1 MLWRI
6 TFLGYNMADM
16 TCQVFY
22 RKWRPQTLADLVGQ
36 EHVAHTLKN
45 ALSSGRIAQAYLF
58 CGPRG
63 TGKTSTG
70 RILAKAVNCT
80 TNQGKGEPCN
90 TCPMCLSITEGS
102 SMDIIE
108 IDAASNTGVD
118 DIRELKEKVQ
128 YSPSLANY
136 KVYIID
142 EVHMLSNSASNALLK
157 TLEEPPP
164 RVIFILATTEI
175 HKVLPTIM
183 SRCQRFDFHR
193 VSLVDMTRKLGKISL
208 AEGINVEPE
217 ALKLIARSAGGSFRD
232 GENLLQ
238 QIATTY
244 GAEISLSQV
253 QAALGI
259 SGDERIKAL
268 AENILKKDIKNGLKT
283 LNAVL
288 ADGLDLK
295 QFRRELLDYL
305 RQIMLVNS
313 GAESSLEL
321 TADEKKALQKV
332 SGITNL
338 ENITKAI
345 KAFSQLD
352 FSSDTASSL
361 SFELALIDASLDEN
375 TVPLPNKPKD
385 EIPAVKAD
393 KPAPLEAPKTA
404 ASNNIPTKEP
414 KTEPLTKPNTSAET
428 AATPK
433 PHTKESAPKL
443 TRAAIP
449 IEEKPKYTAPAPPK
463 EEEKVLI
470 GAGDIIEQLKV
481 SWKSILDQAP
491 DNLKR
496 SAAVAILRSAGV
508 RPVSMDKNIVTLSF
522 KYKYHKDKI
531 EELENRKVT
540 AELISN
546 FVGKTCTLVCI
557 SEAETNHLVKQ
568 AQKLGAQIISVE
580 EK

>member
-6 TFLGYNMADM
+6 TLLGYNMADM

-102 SMDIIE
+102 SMDVIE

-128 YSPSLANY
+128 YAPALANY

-193 VSLVDMTRKLGKISL
+193 VSLSDMSRKLGKISQ
-208 AEGINVEPE
+208 AEGINIEPE

-244 GAEISLSQV
+244 GTEISLPQV

-259 SGDERIKAL
+259 SGDERIKTL
-268 AENILKKDIKNGLKT
+268 AENILKKDIKNGLQT
-283 LNAVL
+283 LNAVV
-288 ADGLDLK
+288 ADGIDLK

-305 RQIMLVNS
+305 RQIMLLNS
-313 GAESSLEL
+313 GAEGSLEL

-332 SGITNL
+332 SAITNL
-338 ENITKAI
+338 EGITKAI

-361 SFELALIDASLDEN
+361 SFELALVDASLNPDTAPATIPPQAE
-375 TVPLPNKPKD
+375 LP
-385 EIPAVKAD
+385 
-393 KPAPLEAPKTA
+393 APKTEKTAVSNEPPQKEAKAEIQDKTKNASEPAA
-404 ASNNIPTKEP
+404 ASRTG
-414 KTEPLTKPNTSAET
+414 A
-428 AATPK
+428 
-433 PHTKESAPKL
+433 KESAPKL
-443 TRAAIP
+443 TRTAIP
-449 IEEKPKYTAPAPPK
+449 VEEKPKYTAPAPPK

-470 GAGDIIEQLKV
+470 GAGDVIEQLKV
-481 SWKSILDQAP
+481 SWKNILDQAP

-508 RPVSMDKNIVTLSF
+508 RPVSIEKNVVTLSF

-540 AELISN
+540 AEIISN
-546 FVGKTCTLVCI
+546 FVGRTCTLVCI
-557 SEAETNHLVKQ
+557 SEAETNHLVKE

>member
-6 TFLGYNMADM
+6 TLLGYNMADM

-102 SMDIIE
+102 SMDVIE

-128 YSPSLANY
+128 YAPALANY

-193 VSLVDMTRKLGKISL
+193 VSLSDMSRKLEKISQ
-208 AEGINVEPE
+208 AEGINIEPE

-244 GAEISLSQV
+244 GTEISLPQV

-259 SGDERIKAL
+259 SGDERIKTL
-268 AENILKKDIKNGLKT
+268 AENILKKDIKNGLQT
-283 LNAVL
+283 LNAVV
-288 ADGLDLK
+288 ADGIDLK

-305 RQIMLVNS
+305 RQIMLLNS
-313 GAESSLEL
+313 EAEGSLEL

-332 SGITNL
+332 SAITNL
-338 ENITKAI
+338 EGITKAI

-361 SFELALIDASLDEN
+361 SFELALVDASLNPDTAPATIPPQAE
-375 TVPLPNKPKD
+375 LP
-385 EIPAVKAD
+385 
-393 KPAPLEAPKTA
+393 APKTEKPAVSNEPPQKEAKAEIQDKTKNASEPAA
-404 ASNNIPTKEP
+404 ASRNG
-414 KTEPLTKPNTSAET
+414 A
-428 AATPK
+428 
-433 PHTKESAPKL
+433 KESAPKL
-443 TRAAIP
+443 TRTAIP
-449 IEEKPKYTAPAPPK
+449 VEEKPKYTAPAPPK

-470 GAGDIIEQLKV
+470 GAGDVIEQLKV
-481 SWKSILDQAP
+481 SWKNILDQAP

-508 RPVSMDKNIVTLSF
+508 RPVSIEKNVVTLSF

-540 AELISN
+540 AEIISN
-546 FVGKTCTLVCI
+546 FVGRTCTLVCI
-557 SEAETNHLVKQ
+557 SEAETNHLVKE

>member
-1 MLWRI
+1 
-6 TFLGYNMADM
+6 MADM

-102 SMDIIE
+102 SMDVIE

-128 YSPSLANY
+128 YAPALANY

-193 VSLVDMTRKLGKISL
+193 VSLSDMSRKLEKISQ
-208 AEGINVEPE
+208 AEGINIEPE

-244 GAEISLSQV
+244 GTEISLPQV

-259 SGDERIKAL
+259 SGDERIKTL
-268 AENILKKDIKNGLKT
+268 AENILKKDIKNGLQT
-283 LNAVL
+283 LNAVV
-288 ADGLDLK
+288 ADGIDLK

-305 RQIMLVNS
+305 RQIMLLNS
-313 GAESSLEL
+313 GAEGSLEL

-332 SGITNL
+332 SAITNL
-338 ENITKAI
+338 EGITKAI

-361 SFELALIDASLDEN
+361 SFELALVDASLNPDTAPATIPPQAE
-375 TVPLPNKPKD
+375 LPAPKA
-385 EIPAVKAD
+385 EKPAVSNEPPQKEAKAEIQD
-393 KPAPLEAPKTA
+393 KTKNASEPAA
-404 ASNNIPTKEP
+404 ASRNG
-414 KTEPLTKPNTSAET
+414 A
-428 AATPK
+428 
-433 PHTKESAPKL
+433 KESAPKL
-443 TRAAIP
+443 TRTAIP
-449 IEEKPKYTAPAPPK
+449 VEEKPKYTAPAPPK

-470 GAGDIIEQLKV
+470 GAGDVIEQLKG
-481 SWKSILDQAP
+481 SWKNILDQAP

-508 RPVSMDKNIVTLSF
+508 RPVSIEKNVVTLSF

-540 AELISN
+540 AEIISN
-546 FVGKTCTLVCI
+546 FVGRTCTLVCI
-557 SEAETNHLVKQ
+557 SEAETNHLVKE

>member
-1 MLWRI
+1 
-6 TFLGYNMADM
+6 MADM

-313 GAESSLEL
+313 GSESSLEL

-361 SFELALIDASLDEN
+361 SFELALIDASLDGN

>member
-1 MLWRI
+1 
-6 TFLGYNMADM
+6 MADM

-361 SFELALIDASLDEN
+361 SFELALIDASLDKN

-414 KTEPLTKPNTSAET
+414 KTETLTKPNTSAET

>member
-1 MLWRI
+1 
-6 TFLGYNMADM
+6 MADM

-375 TVPLPNKPKD
+375 TVPLPNKSKD

-414 KTEPLTKPNTSAET
+414 KTETLTKPNTSAET

>member
-1 MLWRI
+1 
-6 TFLGYNMADM
+6 MADM

-193 VSLVDMTRKLGKISL
+193 VSLSDMTRKLDKISK
-208 AEGINVEPE
+208 AEGINIEPE

-244 GAEISLSQV
+244 GTEISLSQV

-259 SGDERIKAL
+259 SGDERIKTL

-283 LNAVL
+283 LNAVV

-305 RQIMLVNS
+305 RQVMLVNS

-321 TADEKKALQKV
+321 TTDEKKALQKV
-332 SGITNL
+332 SAITNL
-338 ENITKAI
+338 EGITKAI

-361 SFELALIDASLDEN
+361 SFELALVDASLNPD
-375 TVPLPNKPKD
+375 TAPATILPQAELPAPKA
-385 EIPAVKAD
+385 EKPAVSNEPPQK
-393 KPAPLEAPKTA
+393 EAQ
-404 ASNNIPTKEP
+404 
-414 KTEPLTKPNTSAET
+414 AET
-428 AATPK
+428 QDKTKDASEPATASK
-433 PHTKESAPKL
+433 PHAKESAPKL

-449 IEEKPKYTAPAPPK
+449 IDEKPKYTAPAPPK

-470 GAGDIIEQLKV
+470 GAGDVIEQLKV
-481 SWKSILDQAP
+481 SWKNILDQAP

-508 RPVSMDKNIVTLSF
+508 RPVSIEKNVVTLSF

-540 AELISN
+540 AEIISN

-557 SEAETNHLVKQ
+557 SEAETNHLVKE

>member
-1 MLWRI
+1 
-6 TFLGYNMADM
+6 MADM
-16 TCQVFY
+16 NCQVFY

-414 KTEPLTKPNTSAET
+414 KTETLTKPNTSAET

>member
-1 MLWRI
+1 
-6 TFLGYNMADM
+6 MADM

-193 VSLVDMTRKLGKISL
+193 VSLSDMTRKLDKISK
-208 AEGINVEPE
+208 AEDINIEPE

-259 SGDERIKAL
+259 SGDERIKTL

-283 LNAVL
+283 LNAVV

-305 RQIMLVNS
+305 RQVMLVNS

-321 TADEKKALQKV
+321 TTDEKKALQKV
-332 SGITNL
+332 SAITNL
-338 ENITKAI
+338 EGITKAI

-361 SFELALIDASLDEN
+361 SFELALVDASLNPD
-375 TVPLPNKPKD
+375 TAPATILPQAELPAPKA
-385 EIPAVKAD
+385 EKPAVSNEPPQKEAQAETQD
-393 KPAPLEAPKTA
+393 KTKDASEPTA
-404 ASNNIPTKEP
+404 AS
-414 KTEPLTKPNTSAET
+414 
-428 AATPK
+428 K
-433 PHTKESAPKL
+433 PHAKESAPKL

-449 IEEKPKYTAPAPPK
+449 IDEKPKYTTPAPPK

-470 GAGDIIEQLKV
+470 GAGDVIEQLKV
-481 SWKSILDQAP
+481 SWKNILDQAP

-508 RPVSMDKNIVTLSF
+508 RPVSIEKNVVTLSF

-540 AELISN
+540 AEIISN

-557 SEAETNHLVKQ
+557 SEAETNHLVKE

>member
-1 MLWRI
+1 
-6 TFLGYNMADM
+6 MADM

-45 ALSSGRIAQAYLF
+45 ALSSERIAQAYLF

-313 GAESSLEL
+313 GSESSLEL

-361 SFELALIDASLDEN
+361 SFELALIDASLDGN

>member
-1 MLWRI
+1 
-6 TFLGYNMADM
+6 MADM

-313 GAESSLEL
+313 GSESSLEL

-361 SFELALIDASLDEN
+361 SFELALIDASLDKN

-414 KTEPLTKPNTSAET
+414 KTETLTKPNTSAET

>member
-1 MLWRI
+1 
-6 TFLGYNMADM
+6 MADM

>member
-1 MLWRI
+1 
-6 TFLGYNMADM
+6 MADM

-102 SMDIIE
+102 SMDVIE

-128 YSPSLANY
+128 YVPALANY

-193 VSLVDMTRKLGKISL
+193 VSLSDMSRKLEKISQ
-208 AEGINVEPE
+208 AEGINVEAE

-244 GAEISLSQV
+244 GTEISLPQV

-259 SGDERIKAL
+259 SGDERIKTL
-268 AENILKKDIKNGLKT
+268 AENILKKDIKNGLQT
-283 LNAVL
+283 LNAVV
-288 ADGLDLK
+288 ADGIDLK

-305 RQIMLVNS
+305 RQIMLLNS
-313 GAESSLEL
+313 GAEGSLEL

-332 SGITNL
+332 SAITNL
-338 ENITKAI
+338 EGITKAI

-361 SFELALIDASLDEN
+361 SFELALVDASLNPDTAPATIPPQAE
-375 TVPLPNKPKD
+375 LPAPKA
-385 EIPAVKAD
+385 EKPAVSNEPPQKEAKAEIQD
-393 KPAPLEAPKTA
+393 KTKNASEPAA
-404 ASNNIPTKEP
+404 ASRNG
-414 KTEPLTKPNTSAET
+414 A
-428 AATPK
+428 
-433 PHTKESAPKL
+433 KESAPKL
-443 TRAAIP
+443 TRTAIP
-449 IEEKPKYTAPAPPK
+449 VEEKPKYTAPAPPK

-470 GAGDIIEQLKV
+470 GAGDVIEQLKV
-481 SWKSILDQAP
+481 SWKNILDQAP

-508 RPVSMDKNIVTLSF
+508 RPVSIEKNVVTLSF

-540 AELISN
+540 AEIISN
-546 FVGKTCTLVCI
+546 FVGRTCTLVCI
-557 SEAETNHLVKQ
+557 SEAETNHLVKE

>member
-1 MLWRI
+1 
-6 TFLGYNMADM
+6 MADM

-102 SMDIIE
+102 SMDVIE

-128 YSPSLANY
+128 YAPALANY

-193 VSLVDMTRKLGKISL
+193 VSLSDMSRKLGKISQ
-208 AEGINVEPE
+208 AEGINVEAE

-244 GAEISLSQV
+244 GTEISLPQV

-259 SGDERIKAL
+259 SGDERIKTL
-268 AENILKKDIKNGLKT
+268 AENILKKDIKNGLQT
-283 LNAVL
+283 LNAVM
-288 ADGLDLK
+288 ADGIDLK

-305 RQIMLVNS
+305 RQIMLLNS
-313 GAESSLEL
+313 GAEGSLEL

-332 SGITNL
+332 SAITNL
-338 ENITKAI
+338 EGITKAI
-345 KAFSQLD
+345 KTFSQLD

-361 SFELALIDASLDEN
+361 SFELALVDASLNPD
-375 TVPLPNKPKD
+375 TAPAT
-385 EIPAVKAD
+385 IPPQAEL
-393 KPAPLEAPKTA
+393 PAPKAEKTA
-404 ASNNIPTKEP
+404 VSNEPPQKEAKAEIQDKTKNASEP
-414 KTEPLTKPNTSAET
+414 
-428 AATPK
+428 AAASRNGA
-433 PHTKESAPKL
+433 KESAPKL
-443 TRAAIP
+443 PRTAIP
-449 IEEKPKYTAPAPPK
+449 VEEKPKYTAPAPPK

-470 GAGDIIEQLKV
+470 GAGDVIEQLKV
-481 SWKSILDQAP
+481 SWKNILDQAP

-508 RPVSMDKNIVTLSF
+508 RPVSIEKNVVTLSF

-540 AELISN
+540 AEIISN
-546 FVGKTCTLVCI
+546 FVGRTCTLVCI
-557 SEAETNHLVKQ
+557 SEAETNHLVKE

>member
-6 TFLGYNMADM
+6 TLLGYNMADM

-102 SMDIIE
+102 SMDVIE

-128 YSPSLANY
+128 YAPALANY

-193 VSLVDMTRKLGKISL
+193 VSLSDMSRKLEKISQ
-208 AEGINVEPE
+208 AEGINIEPE

-244 GAEISLSQV
+244 GTEISLPQV

-259 SGDERIKAL
+259 SGDERIKTL
-268 AENILKKDIKNGLKT
+268 AENILKKDIKNGLQT
-283 LNAVL
+283 LNAVV
-288 ADGLDLK
+288 ADGIDLK

-305 RQIMLVNS
+305 RQIMLLNS
-313 GAESSLEL
+313 GAEGSLEL

-332 SGITNL
+332 SAITNL
-338 ENITKAI
+338 EGITKAI

-361 SFELALIDASLDEN
+361 SFELALVDASLNPDTAPATIPPQAE
-375 TVPLPNKPKD
+375 LPAPKA
-385 EIPAVKAD
+385 EKPAVSNEPPQKEAKAEIQD
-393 KPAPLEAPKTA
+393 KTKNASEPAA
-404 ASNNIPTKEP
+404 ASRNG
-414 KTEPLTKPNTSAET
+414 A
-428 AATPK
+428 
-433 PHTKESAPKL
+433 KESAPKL
-443 TRAAIP
+443 TRTAIP
-449 IEEKPKYTAPAPPK
+449 VEEKPKYTAPAPPK

-470 GAGDIIEQLKV
+470 GAGDVIEQLKG
-481 SWKSILDQAP
+481 SWKNILDQAP

-508 RPVSMDKNIVTLSF
+508 RPVSIEKNVVTLSF

-540 AELISN
+540 AEIISN
-546 FVGKTCTLVCI
+546 FVGRTCTLVCI
-557 SEAETNHLVKQ
+557 SEAETNHLVKE

>member
-1 MLWRI
+1 
-6 TFLGYNMADM
+6 MADM

-45 ALSSGRIAQAYLF
+45 ALSSERIAQAYLF

-313 GAESSLEL
+313 GSESSLEL

-361 SFELALIDASLDEN
+361 SFELALIDASLDGN

-414 KTEPLTKPNTSAET
+414 KTETLTKPNTSAET

>member
-1 MLWRI
+1 
-6 TFLGYNMADM
+6 MADM

-102 SMDIIE
+102 SMDVIE

-128 YSPSLANY
+128 YAPALANY

-193 VSLVDMTRKLGKISL
+193 VSLSDMSRKLGKISQ
-208 AEGINVEPE
+208 AEGINIEPE

-244 GAEISLSQV
+244 GTEISLPQV

-259 SGDERIKAL
+259 SGDERIKTL
-268 AENILKKDIKNGLKT
+268 AENILKKDIKNGLQT
-283 LNAVL
+283 LNAVV
-288 ADGLDLK
+288 ADGIDLK

-305 RQIMLVNS
+305 RQIMLLNS
-313 GAESSLEL
+313 GAEGSLEL

-332 SGITNL
+332 SAITNL
-338 ENITKAI
+338 EGITKAI

-361 SFELALIDASLDEN
+361 SFELALVDASLNPDTAPATIPPQAE
-375 TVPLPNKPKD
+375 LP
-385 EIPAVKAD
+385 
-393 KPAPLEAPKTA
+393 APKTEKTAVSNEPPQKEAKAEIQDKTKNASEPAA
-404 ASNNIPTKEP
+404 ASRTG
-414 KTEPLTKPNTSAET
+414 A
-428 AATPK
+428 
-433 PHTKESAPKL
+433 KESAPKL
-443 TRAAIP
+443 TRTAIP
-449 IEEKPKYTAPAPPK
+449 VEEKPKYTAPAPPK

-470 GAGDIIEQLKV
+470 GAGDVIEQLKV
-481 SWKSILDQAP
+481 SWKNILDQAP

-508 RPVSMDKNIVTLSF
+508 RPVSIEKNVVTLSF

-540 AELISN
+540 AEIISN
-546 FVGKTCTLVCI
+546 FVGRTCTLVCI
-557 SEAETNHLVKQ
+557 SEAETNHLVKE

>member
-1 MLWRI
+1 
-6 TFLGYNMADM
+6 MADM

-102 SMDIIE
+102 SMDVIE

-128 YSPSLANY
+128 YAPALANY

-193 VSLVDMTRKLGKISL
+193 VSLSDMSRKLEKISQ
-208 AEGINVEPE
+208 AEGINIEPE

-244 GAEISLSQV
+244 GTEISLPQV

-259 SGDERIKAL
+259 SGDERIKTL
-268 AENILKKDIKNGLKT
+268 AENILKKDIKNGLQT
-283 LNAVL
+283 LNAVV
-288 ADGLDLK
+288 ADGIDLK

-305 RQIMLVNS
+305 RQIMLLNS
-313 GAESSLEL
+313 GAEGSLEL

-332 SGITNL
+332 SAITNL
-338 ENITKAI
+338 EGITKAI

-361 SFELALIDASLDEN
+361 SFELALVDASLNPDTAPATIPPQAE
-375 TVPLPNKPKD
+375 LP
-385 EIPAVKAD
+385 
-393 KPAPLEAPKTA
+393 APKTEKPAVSNEPPQKEAKAEIQDKTKNASEPAA
-404 ASNNIPTKEP
+404 ASRNG
-414 KTEPLTKPNTSAET
+414 A
-428 AATPK
+428 
-433 PHTKESAPKL
+433 KESAPKL
-443 TRAAIP
+443 TRTAIP
-449 IEEKPKYTAPAPPK
+449 VEEKPKYTAPAPPK

-470 GAGDIIEQLKV
+470 GAGDVIEQLKV
-481 SWKSILDQAP
+481 SWKNILDQAP

-508 RPVSMDKNIVTLSF
+508 RPVSIEKNVVTLSF

-540 AELISN
+540 AEIISN
-546 FVGKTCTLVCI
+546 FVGRTCTLVCI
-557 SEAETNHLVKQ
+557 SEAETNHLVKE

>member
-1 MLWRI
+1 
-6 TFLGYNMADM
+6 MADM

-45 ALSSGRIAQAYLF
+45 ALSSERIAQAYLF

-313 GAESSLEL
+313 GSESSLEL

-361 SFELALIDASLDEN
+361 SFELA
-375 TVPLPNKPKD
+375 
-385 EIPAVKAD
+385 
-393 KPAPLEAPKTA
+393 
-404 ASNNIPTKEP
+404 
-414 KTEPLTKPNTSAET
+414 
-428 AATPK
+428 
-433 PHTKESAPKL
+433 
-443 TRAAIP
+443 
-449 IEEKPKYTAPAPPK
+449 
-463 EEEKVLI
+463 
-470 GAGDIIEQLKV
+470 
-481 SWKSILDQAP
+481 
-491 DNLKR
+491 
-496 SAAVAILRSAGV
+496 
-508 RPVSMDKNIVTLSF
+508 
-522 KYKYHKDKI
+522 
-531 EELENRKVT
+531 
-540 AELISN
+540 
-546 FVGKTCTLVCI
+546 
-557 SEAETNHLVKQ
+557 
-568 AQKLGAQIISVE
+568 
-580 EK
+580 

>member
-1 MLWRI
+1 
-6 TFLGYNMADM
+6 MADM

-361 SFELALIDASLDEN
+361 SFELALIDASLDGN

>member
-1 MLWRI
+1 
-6 TFLGYNMADM
+6 MADM

-193 VSLVDMTRKLGKISL
+193 VSLSDMTRKLEKISK
-208 AEGINVEPE
+208 AEDINIEPE
-217 ALKLIARSAGGSFRD
+217 ALKLITRSAGGSFRD

-259 SGDERIKAL
+259 SGDERIKTL

-283 LNAVL
+283 LNAVV

-305 RQIMLVNS
+305 RQVMLVNS

-321 TADEKKALQKV
+321 TTDEKKALQKV
-332 SGITNL
+332 SAITNL
-338 ENITKAI
+338 EGITKAI

-361 SFELALIDASLDEN
+361 SFELALVDASLNPD
-375 TVPLPNKPKD
+375 TAPATILPQAELPASKAEK
-385 EIPAVKAD
+385 PAVSNEPPQKEAQTETQD
-393 KPAPLEAPKTA
+393 KTKNASEPAA
-404 ASNNIPTKEP
+404 AS
-414 KTEPLTKPNTSAET
+414 
-428 AATPK
+428 K
-433 PHTKESAPKL
+433 PHAKESAPKL

-449 IEEKPKYTAPAPPK
+449 IDEKPKYTASAQPK

-470 GAGDIIEQLKV
+470 GAGDVIEQLKV
-481 SWKSILDQAP
+481 SWKNILDQAP

-508 RPVSMDKNIVTLSF
+508 RPVSIEKNVVTLSF

-540 AELISN
+540 AEIISN

-557 SEAETNHLVKQ
+557 SEAETNHLVKE

>member
-1 MLWRI
+1 
-6 TFLGYNMADM
+6 MADM

-102 SMDIIE
+102 SMDVIE

-128 YSPSLANY
+128 YAPALANY

-193 VSLVDMTRKLGKISL
+193 VSLSDMSRKLGKISQ

-244 GAEISLSQV
+244 GTEISLPQV

-259 SGDERIKAL
+259 SGDERIKTL
-268 AENILKKDIKNGLKT
+268 AENILKKDIKNGLQT
-283 LNAVL
+283 LNAVV
-288 ADGLDLK
+288 ADGIDLK

-305 RQIMLVNS
+305 RQIMLLNS
-313 GAESSLEL
+313 GAEGSLEL

-332 SGITNL
+332 SAITNL
-338 ENITKAI
+338 EGITKAI

-361 SFELALIDASLDEN
+361 SFELALVDASLNPDTAPATIPPQAE
-375 TVPLPNKPKD
+375 LP
-385 EIPAVKAD
+385 
-393 KPAPLEAPKTA
+393 APKTEKPAVSNEPPQKEAKAEIQDKTKNASEPAA
-404 ASNNIPTKEP
+404 ASRTG
-414 KTEPLTKPNTSAET
+414 A
-428 AATPK
+428 
-433 PHTKESAPKL
+433 KESAPKL
-443 TRAAIP
+443 TRTAIP
-449 IEEKPKYTAPAPPK
+449 VEEKPKYTAPAPPK

-470 GAGDIIEQLKV
+470 GAGDVIEQLKV
-481 SWKSILDQAP
+481 SWKNILDQAP

-508 RPVSMDKNIVTLSF
+508 RPVSIEKNVVTLSF

-540 AELISN
+540 AEIISN
-546 FVGKTCTLVCI
+546 FVGRTCTLVCI
-557 SEAETNHLVKQ
+557 SEAETNHLVKE

>member
-1 MLWRI
+1 
-6 TFLGYNMADM
+6 MADM

-414 KTEPLTKPNTSAET
+414 KTETLTKPNTSAET

>member
-1 MLWRI
+1 
-6 TFLGYNMADM
+6 MADM

-102 SMDIIE
+102 SMDVIE

-128 YSPSLANY
+128 YAPALANY

-193 VSLVDMTRKLGKISL
+193 VSLSDMSRKLEKISQ
-208 AEGINVEPE
+208 AEGINIEPE

-244 GAEISLSQV
+244 GTEISLPQV

-259 SGDERIKAL
+259 SGDERIKTL
-268 AENILKKDIKNGLKT
+268 AENILKKDIKNGLQT
-283 LNAVL
+283 LNAVV
-288 ADGLDLK
+288 ADGIDLK

-305 RQIMLVNS
+305 RQIMLLNS
-313 GAESSLEL
+313 EAEGSLEL

-332 SGITNL
+332 SAITNL
-338 ENITKAI
+338 EGITKAI

-361 SFELALIDASLDEN
+361 SFELALVDASLNPDTAPATIPPQAE
-375 TVPLPNKPKD
+375 LP
-385 EIPAVKAD
+385 
-393 KPAPLEAPKTA
+393 APKTEKPAVSNEPPQKEAKAEIQDKTKNASEPAA
-404 ASNNIPTKEP
+404 ASRNG
-414 KTEPLTKPNTSAET
+414 A
-428 AATPK
+428 
-433 PHTKESAPKL
+433 KESAPKL
-443 TRAAIP
+443 TRTAIP
-449 IEEKPKYTAPAPPK
+449 VEEKPKYTAPAPPK

-470 GAGDIIEQLKV
+470 GAGDVIEQLKV
-481 SWKSILDQAP
+481 SWKNILDQAP

-508 RPVSMDKNIVTLSF
+508 RPVSIEKNVVTLSF

-540 AELISN
+540 AEIISN
-546 FVGKTCTLVCI
+546 FVGRTCTLVCI
-557 SEAETNHLVKQ
+557 SEAETNHLVKE